1 MGGSMGNPIDEA
13 AQARI
18 NQKIEDVVKTFG
30 LEFSKVSFLFHLR
43 FYRSDDFF
51 LLFSFILGLHTCCYQ

>member
-1 MGGSMGNPIDEA
+1 MGNPIDEA

-30 LEFSKVSFLFHLR
+30 VEFSKV
-43 FYRSDDFF
+43 
-51 LLFSFILGLHTCCYQ
+51 T

>member
-30 LEFSKVSFLFHLR
+30 VEFSKVMRINFFTVSIMLYFIFCRLTLKLF
-43 FYRSDDFF
+43 
-51 LLFSFILGLHTCCYQ
+51 